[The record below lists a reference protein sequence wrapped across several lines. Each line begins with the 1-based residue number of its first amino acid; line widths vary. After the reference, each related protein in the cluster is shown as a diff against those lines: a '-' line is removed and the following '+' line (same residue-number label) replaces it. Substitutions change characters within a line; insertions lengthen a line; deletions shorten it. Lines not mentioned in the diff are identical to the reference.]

1 MGLQWV
7 NRTRQAEDHYKNAVE
22 YYARSNTKKA
32 LNELN
37 WALGIRPTY
46 LEAIR
51 LKERII
57 RETVPDGLCTMERIM
72 LEVVDREESNK
83 WLRR

>member
-1 MGLQWV
+1 
-7 NRTRQAEDHYKNAVE
+7 
-22 YYARSNTKKA
+22 

-37 WALGIRPTY
+37 WALSVRPTY